1 MLDAALLRPGRFDR
15 LIYVPPP
22 DEKARLEILKIHT
35 RHMPLAD
42 DVDLQ
47 DIASKVCAIFLQQ
60 YYIRF
65 LNSCIERQTCT
76 RARIYKMYVERL
88 L

>member
-15 LIYVPPP
+15 LVYVPPP

-42 DVDLQ
+42 DVDLEN
-47 DIASKVCAIFLQQ
+47 IASKVCILHASKSEKMFL
-60 YYIRF
+60 ICPMKR
-65 LNSCIERQTCT
+65 RKCT
-76 RARIYKMYVERL
+76 PVPIYKMCAGKPR
-88 L
+88 